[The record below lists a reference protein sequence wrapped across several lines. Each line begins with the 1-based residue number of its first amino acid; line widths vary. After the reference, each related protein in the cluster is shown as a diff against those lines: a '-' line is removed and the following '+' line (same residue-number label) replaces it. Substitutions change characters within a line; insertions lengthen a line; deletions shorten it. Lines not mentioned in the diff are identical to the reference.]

1 MKNPVEKLNFSVD
14 VSQLQDYYQT
24 LALNYSEYR
33 WSVKEFAKKDEYTAT
48 RVADSLLNYGW
59 AITTEVLDETVKSNP
74 PWPEVISE
82 FSYAEKTLKPERK
95 TPLVFG
101 IAEKILEQIPYAHHV
116 IMSVFP
122 PTGATIPHTDQDFL
136 LRVHIPIITNDKN
149 RWLSDDKYFYF
160 KDLGTPYLCDTRK
173 MHAAFNDGKQDRV
186 HLVFAFEDKY
196 LEEIR
201 KITGIIKL

>member
-1 MKNPVEKLNFSVD
+1 MKNHVEKLNFSVD
-14 VSQLQDYYQT
+14 LNQLRNYYETLQQEYSDYI
-24 LALNYSEYR
+24 
-33 WSVKEFAKKDEYTAT
+33 WSVKGLAEKDEYTAT
-48 RVADSLLNYGW
+48 RVADSLPNYGW
-59 AITTEVLDETVKSNP
+59 AITTEVLDETAKSNP

-136 LRVHIPIITNDKN
+136 LRVHVPLYTNSEV
-149 RWLSDDKYFYF
+149 RWLTDSGYHKIDVP
-160 KDLGTPYLCDTRK
+160 GQAYLCDTRK
-173 MHAAFNDGKQDRV
+173 MHAAYNDSKENRV
-186 HLVFAFEDKY
+186 HFIFAIEDKY
-196 LEEIR
+196 LEDI
-201 KITGIIKL
+201 KKLTGIIKI